1 MYPCPT
7 CAHTRYQ
14 TKAGLTGAGSQRVRC
29 GMCGT
34 RSTAQPTPRG
44 YDPAI
49 RTQARKLSVEGMNFR
64 RIARPF
70 DLHHQPVINWVNAAA
85 ARLPAAAQAGG
96 DPRVRCTRHMRRQ
109 QKKRTYI
116 VTAVDRATHT
126 IVRWAVVPAPVVE
139 PALPAVSETPH
150 SICTATII
158 DTPSR
163 LRGLTRRS

>member
-1 MYPCPT
+1 MDVVYLSAMYPCPT

-34 RSTAQPTPRG
+34 RSTAQPKPRG

-49 RTQARKLSVEGMNFR
+49 RTQARKLYVEGMNFR
-64 RIARPF
+64 RIARQF
-70 DLHHQPVINWVNAAA
+70 DLPHQTVINGVNAAA

-126 IVRWAVVPAPVVE
+126 IVRWAVVPVRDLATLQAVVD
-139 PALPAVSETPH
+139 H
-150 SICTATII
+150 SPQAHTYY
-158 DTPSR
+158 
-163 LRGLTRRS
+163 